1 MNFEK
6 VSIDDI
12 KLKRSVKG
20 SYEIK
25 SSGNNIE
32 FWTPELFVPFG
43 LESKYND
50 YFLNLELVETHDPGV
65 ELFKYFIVT
74 LEGKLRELLGVDEE
88 EFNSQLRNTQDNT
101 ILYTKIL
108 QKNSKILTEFKNSD
122 NENLNIFSLEKRVY
136 VKLKL
141 LVDRIWFSKGKF
153 FYKYK
158 IKEMVLV

>member
-1 MNFEK
+1 MNFQA

-12 KLKRSVKG
+12 QLKRSVRG

-25 SSGNNIE
+25 SSGKNIE

-65 ELFKYFIVT
+65 GLFKFFIVS
-74 LEGKLRELLGVDEE
+74 LEEKLRELLGVDEE
-88 EFNSQLRNTQDNT
+88 EFNSQLRNTDDNT
-101 ILYTKIL
+101 ILYTKLI
-108 QKNSKILTEFKNSD
+108 QKNAKILTEFRNSD
-122 NENLNIFSLEKRVY
+122 NENLNIFNLEKRVY

-141 LVDRIWFSKGKF
+141 FVDRIWFSKNRF